1 MPAHQTL
8 FTKAARRHIS
18 RLAKVIAPAV
28 EGLER
33 KFLALL
39 RKRRYGEV
47 ERSAL
52 LAISPCAAAQAGS
65 IERFLDRVDYY
76 GRRLAK
82 CNLSPDVAGE
92 VLRQFDAMLEPLLQG
107 SFGPSLEQLQW
118 ATLLA
123 LERAYYRVRE
133 AENQALF
140 GIYRAGAEVG
150 ASGQLSP
157 RRGGT
162 RSGTAQAALHR
173 AGRGRGALDYR

>member
-8 FTKAARRHIS
+8 FTKAARRHLA
-18 RLAKVIAPAV
+18 RLAKVVAPAA

-39 RKRRYGEV
+39 RKRRYGGV

-52 LAISPCAAAQAGS
+52 LAISPCAAARLGS
-65 IERFLDRVDYY
+65 IEKFLEQVDYY

-92 VLRQFDAMLEPLLQG
+92 VLRQFDEMLGPLLQG
-107 SFGPSLEQLQW
+107 RFGPSLEQLQW

-150 ASGQLSP
+150 DSGEVS
-157 RRGGT
+157 
-162 RSGTAQAALHR
+162 TAWC
-173 AGRGRGALDYR
+173 GF